1 MSNQDV
7 IDLRSAGL
15 DDDNLIAAVKD
26 AQAVSFDLSPVG
38 LKALLAGQVSN
49 RVITAMRARSPKP

>member
-15 DDDNLIAAVKD
+15 DDDSLIAAVKD
-26 AQAVSFDLSPVG
+26 AQAVGLHLSPAG
-38 LKALLAGQVSN
+38 LK
-49 RVITAMRARSPKP
+49 IRSSPERSQIE

>member
-26 AQAVSFDLSPVG
+26 AHAVSFDLSPAG
-38 LKALLAGQVSN
+38 LKTLLAGQVSN